1 MKSGKFILGILFLTL
16 AIILMN
22 CDKKPVEKLETAKTL
37 INKMEIQET
46 PKYAP
51 EKYEMAMQ
59 YFEKANT
66 LIENKNYKKATIQLN
81 NCISTANAALVKT
94 ENEKELEQAREKS
107 QSDSDV
113 VYTDTTE
120 QLLEAGEIEE
130 PVAEEDL
137 EPQFSE
143 EKIHLVV
150 TGDCLTEISMQYYGT
165 SRHWEKIYEAN
176 AEILAGPNLIRT
188 GQEIKIP
195 AIELTPIIGVA
206 TAPQLK
212 ADQYLVEIG
221 ETLWSIA
228 NKVYPEST
236 TNHWN
241 LIYQKNSDK
250 IVNPDFIYAGTILE
264 IPSLSNYEFSP
275 GDSTY
280 LVKPGDNLWKI
291 ANILNETDTT
301 GAYSWQELFELN
313 QDILEDTNLVYP
325 DQIIKLK

>member
-1 MKSGKFILGILFLTL
+1 
-16 AIILMN
+16 
-22 CDKKPVEKLETAKTL
+22 
-37 INKMEIQET
+37 
-46 PKYAP
+46 
-51 EKYEMAMQ
+51 
-59 YFEKANT
+59 
-66 LIENKNYKKATIQLN
+66 
-81 NCISTANAALVKT
+81 
-94 ENEKELEQAREKS
+94 
-107 QSDSDV
+107 
-113 VYTDTTE
+113 
-120 QLLEAGEIEE
+120 
-130 PVAEEDL
+130 
-137 EPQFSE
+137 
-143 EKIHLVV
+143 
-150 TGDCLTEISMQYYGT
+150 MQYYGT